1 MAFVAI
7 GATMVGSITFSRKK
21 GEYVTK
27 GDEVCVFLYFCPF
40 IWIPSNLVSCF
51 NSTSVWIL
59 LIWRKHCNMCVWKG
73 MIEWIIM
80 EKSSKLMVCEL
91 QRDIY
96 YLFLQDA
103 IKLDE
108 DLLGNSERSL
118 ETLVSMGMR
127 LGESTRTRTQTQM
140 PL

>member
-1 MAFVAI
+1 
-7 GATMVGSITFSRKK
+7 
-21 GEYVTK
+21 
-27 GDEVCVFLYFCPF
+27 
-40 IWIPSNLVSCF
+40 
-51 NSTSVWIL
+51 
-59 LIWRKHCNMCVWKG
+59 
-73 MIEWIIM
+73 
-80 EKSSKLMVCEL
+80 MVCEL